1 MSDGVVPS
9 VVLIF
14 AVVIAAVPWVLPA
27 EASFIL
33 PSLLLIAV
41 FVLTLQRK
49 RKLPGVSVFAAGLL
63 FDILTAGPMG
73 YWAILFLL
81 TYSVAVQYRIR
92 AGRMEFS
99 WLWLVFA
106 GTATLAA
113 AAGWGLAS
121 LYFVRII
128 DWQPMAIGA
137 AVIIAMFPLVAW
149 PIRHS
154 LGIADQRVFSR

>member
-1 MSDGVVPS
+1 MSDGLVPS
-9 VVLIF
+9 LVLFF

-33 PSLLLIAV
+33 PSLLIIAV
-41 FVLTLQRK
+41 FVLTLQRR
-49 RKLPGVSVFAAGLL
+49 RKLPGISVFAAGLL

-81 TYSVAVQYRIR
+81 TYTIAVQYRIR
-92 AGRMEFS
+92 AGRKEFS
-99 WLWLVFA
+99 ALWAVFA

-113 AAGWGLAS
+113 AAGWGLAC

-137 AVIIAMFPLVAW
+137 AVIIAMFPLFAW
-149 PIRHS
+149 PIRHT
-154 LGIADQRVFSR
+154 LGITDRRLFSR